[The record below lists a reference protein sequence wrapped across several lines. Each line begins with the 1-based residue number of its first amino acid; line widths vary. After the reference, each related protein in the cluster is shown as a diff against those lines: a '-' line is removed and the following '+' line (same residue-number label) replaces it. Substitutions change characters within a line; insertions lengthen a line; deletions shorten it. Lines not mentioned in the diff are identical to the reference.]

1 MYSDFFSINK
11 NFQTSINL
19 ELDINNLEKINE
31 YIPTSD
37 ICDVIK
43 TFLTGF
49 LNNKTNRATTLV
61 GPYGKGKSFILLVI
75 SFLVSKNKNIKEY
88 ECLLNKIKNVDN
100 ELFNI
105 IIDIKNKD
113 LSLLPVLINC
123 NYDDITQAFQIAL
136 NDSLKHYGLEDLI
149 PESSY
154 DICISLLDKW
164 ENDKNVNGILV
175 DKCVETN
182 KISIEKLKN
191 ELKSYSPK
199 AYKQFKNLYDC
210 LNIGLS
216 FNPLISN
223 DIVKM
228 YSNVNRE
235 LNKYGYSGMFIIFDE
250 FSKFIE
256 SNSVNLIHDLKI
268 VQDLAE
274 KCSRTKLKEQLNLCC
289 VAHKSLSLYS
299 KKDKK
304 DSGSD
309 SFKTVEGRFSE
320 IRFNRS
326 MDENYQIIS
335 CAIRKEEGAGEVIDD
350 NIRNNDLFYNKISKL
365 PLFLNVNSRDD
376 IFKGCFPLNPIT
388 TYCVIQMS
396 EMVAQNERTLFTFLS
411 DSDDNS
417 FSSFIHNNNDS
428 LFCLDKVYDYFY
440 PLLQKEE
447 TNFIR
452 NIWYRAESII
462 SKLSE
467 SNERRVVKALAV
479 ILMINDLER
488 LPANTEIVS
497 LSICLDESIVKFII
511 KKLIDKHLL
520 RKNLLNNFLSFAL
533 SNSKHIDETI
543 DYLSQTKF
551 KNIRISDYLDL
562 ISDKKYILPR
572 RYNEQ
577 NKITRFFSV
586 VFLGEKEFL
595 NITNFSYFFENKYCD
610 GLIVNLLREKLSK
623 KEIEEKINEINDPKV
638 VVRFPEKKINKVFKE
653 SVTRYACL
661 NEIRNEKNVDEVT
674 IEELD
679 LLMEETLTD
688 IRSLIF
694 DYFEN
699 DSLIS
704 AVNYNGQPLNTFI
717 SDVLDKMYSKKLI
730 FNNELINKKV
740 VSGQYQ
746 KAINKVIEFLLEG
759 DDQSFFSETSPE
771 QTIIYSVLTKNE
783 NNITFREVIDE
794 IKESIMSC
802 SGTKKTVPSIVSKF
816 RMPPYGIRDGVLPII
831 LAKAISE
838 LSDDVILY
846 FQAKEIE
853 LESMNLSKSIFN
865 DKYSL
870 SFSKSS
876 NEQRRFVKNMMKL
889 FFVDSCYSFRKDIIA
904 LSNSIKK
911 FFSGLPQIVRLCSFD
926 NNYLDLDE
934 AFIKYKSV
942 FLSFNINPFE
952 SVLIEPK
959 IIFNTCNYDY
969 MFDQIKNWKE
979 KQGTMID
986 HYKNSIVILVKNMFD
1001 VEHTTS
1007 LKMGLCQWVNKSSSN
1022 KLIVVSK
1029 SAKNVINYF
1038 EHSETYNDLEYID
1051 SLAYK
1056 MLSVYI
1062 EDWEGDLSSKLLNE
1076 LLEIKKNV
1084 EESEDN
1090 HFVSSSMMNI
1100 KNEDN
1105 EKFSVMGDLL
1115 KNNVLSIMDEF
1126 SDSVSPNE
1134 KMEILK
1140 SILNDLIK

>member
-49 LNNKTNRATTLV
+49 LRNKANRAITLV
-61 GPYGKGKSFILLVI
+61 GPYGKGKSFILLII
-75 SFLVSKNKNIKEY
+75 SFLVSKNKNSKEY
-88 ECLLNKIKNVDN
+88 EDLLNKIKSVDN
-100 ELFNI
+100 ELFDI

-136 NDSLKHYGLEDLI
+136 NDSLKHYGLEELI
-149 PESSY
+149 PKSSY

-182 KISIEKLKN
+182 KISVEKLKN
-191 ELKSYSPK
+191 ELKSFSPK
-199 AYKQFKNLYDC
+199 AYKQFKDLYDC

-228 YSNVNRE
+228 YSDVNRE
-235 LNKYGYSGMFIIFDE
+235 LNRYGYTGMFIIFDE

-256 SNSVNLIHDLKI
+256 SNSVNLSHDLKI

-274 KCSRTKLKEQLNLCC
+274 RCSRTKSKEQLDLCC

-299 KKDKK
+299 KKDKR

-320 IRFNRS
+320 IKFNRS

-335 CAIRKEEGAGEVIDD
+335 CAIRKKEGAAEVIED
-350 NIRNNDLFYNKISKL
+350 NIRKNASFYDKMSNLS
-365 PLFLNVNSRDD
+365 LFLNLDSRDYV
-376 IFKGCFPLNPIT
+376 FKGCFPLNPIT
-388 TYCVIQMS
+388 TYCLIQMS

-417 FSSFIHNNNDS
+417 FSSFIHNNNNS

-440 PLLQKEE
+440 SLLQKEE

-462 SKLSE
+462 SKLSDL
-467 SNERRVVKALAV
+467 NERRVVKALAV
-479 ILMINDLER
+479 ILMINDFER

-497 LSICLDESIVKFII
+497 LSVCLDESIVKSII
-511 KKLIDKHLL
+511 KKLIDTHLL

-551 KNIRISDYLDL
+551 KNIRTGDYLDL

-586 VFLGEKEFL
+586 VFLEEKEFL
-595 NITNFSYFFENKYCD
+595 NITNFSYFFEHKYCD
-610 GLIVNLLREKLSK
+610 GLIVNLLRETLSK

-638 VVRFPEKKINKVFKE
+638 IIRFPEKKIGKVFKE
-653 SVTRYACL
+653 SAIRYACL
-661 NEIRNEKNVDEVT
+661 NEIRNEKSADEVT

-688 IRSLIF
+688 IRSLIS
-694 DYFEN
+694 DYFDN
-699 DSLIS
+699 NSLIS
-704 AVNYNGQPLNTFI
+704 AVNYNGHPLNTFI

-740 VSGQYQ
+740 ISAQYQ
-746 KAINKVIEFLLEG
+746 KAISKVIEFLLEG
-759 DDQSFFSETSPE
+759 NDQSSFSETSPE

-783 NNITFREVIDE
+783 NNLTFREVINE
-794 IKESIMSC
+794 IKESIINC

-853 LESMNLSKSIFN
+853 LEPTNLSKSIFN

-889 FFVDSCYSFRKDIIA
+889 FFVNSCYSFRKDIIA
-904 LSNSIKK
+904 LSDSIKK

-942 FLSFNINPFE
+942 FFSFNINPFE

-959 IIFNTCNYDY
+959 NIFNTCDYDY
-969 MFDQIKNWKE
+969 MFGQIKNWKE
-979 KQGTMID
+979 RQGTMID
-986 HYKNSIVILVKNMFD
+986 HYKSSIVILVKNMFGI
-1001 VEHTTS
+1001 EHTTS
-1007 LKMGLCQWVNKSSSN
+1007 LKMGLCQWVSESSSN
-1022 KLIVVSK
+1022 KLIVVSEA
-1029 SAKNVINYF
+1029 AKNVINYF

-1056 MLSVYI
+1056 MLGVYI
-1062 EDWEGDLSSKLLNE
+1062 EDWEGDLSSKLLHE
-1076 LLEIKKNV
+1076 LLIMKNNI

-1090 HFVSSSMMNI
+1090 HLESSSMMSI

-1105 EKFSVMGDLL
+1105 EELSVMGDLL
-1115 KNNVLSIMDEF
+1115 KNNVMSIMDEF
-1126 SDSVSPNE
+1126 SDSVSPKE

-1140 SILNDLIK
+1140 SILKDLIK

>member
-1 MYSDFFSINK
+1 MYRDYFRINK

-19 ELDINNLEKINE
+19 ELDIDNLEKINE

-43 TFLTGF
+43 TFLSGF
-49 LNNKTNRATTLV
+49 IHEKANRATTLV
-61 GPYGKGKSFILLVI
+61 GPYGKGKSFILLII
-75 SFLVSKNKNIKEY
+75 SFLVSKNKNTKEY
-88 ECLLNKIKNVDN
+88 DVLLNKIRNIDC
-100 ELFNI
+100 ELYNI
-105 IIDIKNKD
+105 ILDIRNKD

-136 NDSLKHYGLEDLI
+136 NDSLKHYGLEEII

-164 ENDKNVNGILV
+164 ESDKNVNGILV
-175 DKCVETN
+175 DKCLETN
-182 KISIEKLKN
+182 KISVEKLRN
-191 ELKSYSPK
+191 GLKSFSPK
-199 AYKQFKNLYDC
+199 AYKQFKDLYDC

-228 YSNVNRE
+228 YSDVNRE

-250 FSKFIE
+250 FGKFIE
-256 SNSVNLIHDLKI
+256 SNSINLSHDLKI

-274 KCSRTKLKEQLNLCC
+274 RCSRTKSKEQLNLCC

-299 KKDKK
+299 EKDRK
-304 DSGSD
+304 DGGTN

-335 CAIRKEEGAGEVIDD
+335 CAIQKDEGAVEVID
-350 NIRNNDLFYNKISKL
+350 NYITHNSSFYEKLSNLSLFNNLD
-365 PLFLNVNSRDD
+365 SRDF

-388 TYCVIQMS
+388 TYCLIQMS

-417 FSSFIHNNNDS
+417 FSSFIHNYCDS

-462 SKLSE
+462 SKLSDL
-467 SNERRVVKALAV
+467 NEKRIVKALAV
-479 ILMINDLER
+479 ILMINDFER
-488 LPANTEIVS
+488 LPANIEVLS
-497 LSICLDESIVKFII
+497 LSVCLEESMVKSII
-511 KKLIDKHLL
+511 KNLIDKHLL
-520 RKNLLNNFLSFAL
+520 RKNLLNNLLSFAL

-551 KNIRISDYLDL
+551 KNIRIGDYLDL
-562 ISDKKYILPR
+562 ISERKYILPR

-586 VFLGEKEFL
+586 IFLGEKEFM

-610 GLIVNLLREKLSK
+610 GLIVNLLRETLSK
-623 KEIEEKINEINDPKV
+623 KEIEDKVIEINDPKV
-638 VVRFPEKKINKVFKE
+638 VIRFPDKKIDKTFKE
-653 SVTRYACL
+653 SVCRYACL
-661 NEIRNEKNVDEVT
+661 NEIRNEKNIDEVT

-679 LLMEETLTD
+679 LLIEETLSD
-688 IRSLIF
+688 IRLLVS
-694 DYFEN
+694 DYFDN
-699 DSLIS
+699 NSSIS
-704 AVNYNGQPLNTFI
+704 AIDYNGKPLNTFI
-717 SDVLDKMYSKKLI
+717 SDILDKLYTKKLI
-730 FNNELINKKV
+730 FNNELINKKT

-746 KAINKVIEFLLEG
+746 KAINKVIEYLLEG
-759 DDQSFFSETSPE
+759 DDQISFSETSPE

-783 NNITFREVIDE
+783 NNTTFREVIDE
-794 IKESIMSC
+794 IKESIINC
-802 SGTKKTVPSIVSKF
+802 SGAKKTVPSIVSKF

-846 FQAKEIE
+846 FQSKEIE
-853 LESMNLSKSIFN
+853 LEPTNLSKSISN
-865 DKYSL
+865 DRYSL

-889 FFVDSCYSFRKDIIA
+889 FFVNSTNSFRKDIVA
-904 LSNSIKK
+904 LSEAIKK

-926 NNYLDLDE
+926 DNYLELDA
-934 AFIKYKSV
+934 AFIKYKTV

-959 IIFNTCNYDY
+959 KAFSSNRYDY
-969 MFDQIKNWKE
+969 IYDQIRIWKE
-979 KQGTMID
+979 TQGSMID
-986 HYKNSIVILVKNMFD
+986 SYKNSIVILVKNMFGI
-1001 VEHTTS
+1001 EHTTS
-1007 LKMGLCQWVNKSSSN
+1007 LKMGLSKWISEASSN
-1022 KLIVVSK
+1022 KLIVVSEAAK
-1029 SAKNVINYF
+1029 SVINYF

-1051 SLAYK
+1051 SIAYK
-1056 MLSVYI
+1056 MLNVYI
-1062 EDWEGDLSSKLLNE
+1062 EDWEGDLSSKLLSE
-1076 LLEIKKNV
+1076 LSLMKRNV
-1084 EESEDN
+1084 EESEEEN
-1090 HFVSSSMMNI
+1090 FNSSNICNI
-1100 KNEDN
+1100 KSEDN
-1105 EKFSVMGDLL
+1105 EELSVMGDLL
-1115 KNNVLSIMDEF
+1115 KNNVMSIMDEF
-1126 SDSVSPNE
+1126 SDSVTPKE
-1134 KMEILK
+1134 KMEILQ
-1140 SILNDLIK
+1140 SILKDLIK